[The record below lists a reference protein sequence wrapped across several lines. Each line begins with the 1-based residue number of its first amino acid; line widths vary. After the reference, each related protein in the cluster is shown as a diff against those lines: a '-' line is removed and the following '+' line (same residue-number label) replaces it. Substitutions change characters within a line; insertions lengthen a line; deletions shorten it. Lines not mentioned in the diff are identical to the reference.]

1 MCTDGMDIE
10 AKLCD
15 NKERG
20 LIRERRSERGIIGMG
35 DMLKVHDICRKMA
48 FFRLYNKT

>member
-20 LIRERRSERGIIGMG
+20 LIGERRSE
-35 DMLKVHDICRKMA
+35 KRKDRNGGSA
-48 FFRLYNKT
+48 QSS